1 MSHKTRA
8 AASRPI
14 SDAPGWTF
22 FRQWL
27 KNPLGVAA
35 ISPSSPQLAR
45 QMMSE
50 LPRGA
55 KRVIEL
61 GGGTGVFTQALL
73 DHGIAPADLLV
84 LELNEELHQH
94 LQKHFPTVQVACADA
109 RDLAEVAAARG
120 FGPEAPADAV
130 ISGLGLLSMPKAT
143 QQAILS
149 GRRQCG
155 ELVEKQRPP
164 VGVLEP
170 PVAGLRSTREAAR
183 LVTEELG
190 LDQLLG
196 QCRAIHG
203 DERPRPS
210 RRQVMQALGN
220 QFLAGPAFANH
231 EHGTVKRRC
240 AARPLDRVEESKA
253 LADKLIGPFHV
264 PTCGDKSHHMARYFG

>member
-1 MSHKTRA
+1 MNRSSHNALTL
-8 AASRPI
+8 
-14 SDAPGWTF
+14 GWTF

-109 RDLAEVAAARG
+109 RDLADVALARG
-120 FGPEAPADAV
+120 FGPDAPADAV

-143 QQAILS
+143 QQAILGAAFDAMQPQ
-149 GRRQCG
+149 GRFVQFTYG
-155 ELVEKQRPP
+155 PAN
-164 VGVLEP
+164 
-170 PVAGLRSTREAAR
+170 PVAREVIESLDLNAR
-183 LVTEELG
+183 RGSFTWWNVPPATVYVY
-190 LDQLLG
+190 
-196 QCRAIHG
+196 
-203 DERPRPS
+203 S
-210 RRQVMQALGN
+210 RRV
-220 QFLAGPAFANH
+220 
-231 EHGTVKRRC
+231 
-240 AARPLDRVEESKA
+240 SKA
-253 LADKLIGPFHV
+253 ITPR
-264 PTCGDKSHHMARYFG
+264 SMR